1 MEDMSMKKPKK
12 KPKCPKIDPNQ
23 IKTRDELMVRLINGA
38 TKSGPQEDR
47 RKEASKNACREK
59 VDPDMFE
66 E

>member
-1 MEDMSMKKPKK
+1 
-12 KPKCPKIDPNQ
+12 
-23 IKTRDELMVRLINGA
+23 VRLINGA